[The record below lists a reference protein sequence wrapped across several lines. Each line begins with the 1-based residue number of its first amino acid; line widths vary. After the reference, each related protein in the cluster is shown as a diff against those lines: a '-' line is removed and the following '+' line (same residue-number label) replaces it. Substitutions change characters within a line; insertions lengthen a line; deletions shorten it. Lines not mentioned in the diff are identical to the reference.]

1 MKVLVVDDSP
11 DIADVVGLCF
21 EFRWPGTTI
30 LTAVEGETA
39 LDLVEHEA
47 PELVI
52 LDIGLAEM
60 DGFQVCREIRRSSS
74 VPIIMLTVRDEDV
87 DIAKGLE
94 AGADD
99 YITKPFSHIE
109 FLART
114 HAVLRRTS
122 GSREDPVTG
131 PFVTGDLSI
140 NLENREIWR
149 AGEYVR
155 LTPIEFRILFHL
167 VKQIGQV
174 VPHQT
179 LLNNVWGPDN
189 TATTSQLKVHI
200 QHLRQKL
207 GCDGSNPKNIVTEWR
222 IGYKF
227 VKLPPAEQAR
237 AGETPAVAEA
247 AAQ

>member
-11 DIADVVGLCF
+11 DVAEVVGLCF
-21 EFRWPGTTI
+21 ELRWPGTNI
-30 LTAVEGETA
+30 LTATDGEDA
-39 LDLVEHEA
+39 LVQMEQES

-52 LDIGLAEM
+52 LDIGLPEM
-60 DGFQVCREIRRSSS
+60 DGFQVCKEIRRTSS
-74 VPIIMLTVRDEDV
+74 VPIIMLSVRNEDV
-87 DIAKGLE
+87 DIARGLE

-114 HAVLRRTS
+114 HAVMRRIS
-122 GSREDPVTG
+122 GSGEDPVTG
-131 PFVTGDLSI
+131 PFVSGDLSI
-140 NLENREIWR
+140 NLEAREIWL

-155 LTPIEFRILFHL
+155 LTPIEFRILFSL
-167 VKQIGQV
+167 VKKAGQV
-174 VPHQT
+174 VPHQI

-189 TATTSQLKVHI
+189 NATTNQLKVHI

-222 IGYKF
+222 TGYKF
-227 VKLPPAEQAR
+227 VKLPPTDKAR
-237 AGETPAVAEA
+237 PMGASQEAGAVTR
-247 AAQ
+247 